1 MSLPPHDHRYLTS
14 ASVDQVAAM
23 VLELAAQ
30 LHVERQ
36 RRMGLET
43 LLMRQG
49 ILDAAAP
56 EAMAADETF
65 LNAARTELDA
75 SLRRL
80 LRIMTEAGDPSGP
93 LRAEAL

>member
-1 MSLPPHDHRYLTS
+1 
-14 ASVDQVAAM
+14 M

-36 RRMGLET
+36 RRMALEA
-43 LLMRQG
+43 LLVRQG
-49 ILDAAAP
+49 LLDAAAP
-56 EAMAADETF
+56 EAMATDGTF
-65 LNAARTELDA
+65 LVSARAELDA